1 MTLALAIFAASLLG
15 SVHCAAMCG
24 AFVCFYTAGPAASR
38 RVEAAGH
45 GAYNAGRLIAYVS
58 LGLVAGAF
66 GLGVEAAGASAG
78 IQQGAA
84 IVAGLLMI
92 AWGVHALLAA
102 GGVRVAGPAVPLA
115 WQQAMGRVV
124 LSVRTSPPV
133 ARAFVTGLA
142 TALLPCGWLWAFVIT
157 AAGTG
162 TPLAAAGTMA
172 IFWTGTLPM
181 MLAVGAGARR
191 FAGRFGARLPVASA
205 VVVILL
211 GALSIGGR
219 LGLPG
224 TRWVHRLTPTVPA
237 AHAAPAPMATS
248 VRHHEGM

>member
-1 MTLALAIFAASLLG
+1 MTLALAVFAASLLG

-38 RVEAAGH
+38 GAEAAGH
-45 GAYNAGRLIAYVS
+45 GAYNVGRLLAYVS
-58 LGLVAGAF
+58 LGLAAGAL
-66 GLGVEAAGASAG
+66 GLGVEAAGARAG

-92 AWGVHALLAA
+92 AWGAHALLAA
-102 GGVRVAGPAVPLA
+102 GGVRVAGPAVPLSL
-115 WQQAMGRVV
+115 QQAMGRVV

-162 TPLAAAGTMA
+162 TPLAAAGMMA
-172 IFWTGTLPM
+172 VFWTGTLPM

-191 FAGRFGARLPVASA
+191 LSGRFGARLPIASA
-205 VVVILL
+205 VVVIVL
-211 GALSIGGR
+211 GVLSIGGR
-219 LGLPG
+219 LGMPG
-224 TRWVHRLTPTVPA
+224 TRWVHRLTPAVPA
-237 AHAAPAPMATS
+237 AAGASTPMTMPMPHHA
-248 VRHHEGM
+248 GM

>member
-1 MTLALAIFAASLLG
+1 MTLALAVFAASLLG

-24 AFVCFYTAGPAASR
+24 AFVCFYTAGPQASR
-38 RVEAAGH
+38 GVEAAGH
-45 GAYNAGRLIAYVS
+45 GAYNVGRLLAYVT
-58 LGLVAGAF
+58 LGLLAGGL
-66 GLGVEAAGASAG
+66 GLGVEAAGARAG
-78 IQQGAA
+78 VQQGAA

-92 AWGVHALLAA
+92 AWGTHALLAA
-102 GGVRVAGPAVPLA
+102 GGVRVAGPAVPLS

-124 LSVRTSPPV
+124 MTVRTSPPV
-133 ARAFVTGLA
+133 TRAFVTGLA

-162 TPLAAAGTMA
+162 SPLAAAGTMA

-181 MLAVGAGARR
+181 MVAVGAGARR

-224 TRWVHRLTPTVPA
+224 THWVHRLTPSVPA
-237 AHAAPAPMATS
+237 AQAAPAPMH
-248 VRHHEGM
+248 HHEGM